1 MKNQTLKPA
10 RKWRHIAIDTAVHK
24 KLHIYARK
32 LGTTAKKLA
41 EEILNNSLSV
51 NEN

>member
-1 MKNQTLKPA
+1 MKSQTLKPA
-10 RKWRHIAIDTAVHK
+10 RKWRHIAIDTSVHK

-41 EEILNNSLSV
+41 EDILEKTLSTS
-51 NEN
+51 EN